1 MLRKG
6 VVFLV
11 LTSMM
16 LHCAARMNFLSY
28 LYEHRQEIAFR
39 LGLIDEIPIAVCHHG
54 YEYDKGLKIVTHD
67 TDKSRL
73 PSTLSHVR
81 EIILFCQFTLI
92 SVDPRPELSLANHL
106 TMLPQK
112 KYTSPGF
119 PIFHP
124 PA

>member
-6 VVFLV
+6 VIFLI

-28 LYEHRQEIAFR
+28 LYEQRQEIALG
-39 LGLIDEIPIAVCHHG
+39 LGLIDEIPIAICHHD
-54 YEYDKGLKIVTHD
+54 YEFDKGLKIVTQD

-73 PSTLSHVR
+73 PSTLSHAR
-81 EIILFCQFTLI
+81 EIILFFQFSLI
-92 SVDPRPELSLANHL
+92 NVDPRPEVAVANHL
-106 TMLPQK
+106 TLLHQK
-112 KYTSPGF
+112 KYNSPGF